1 MGQLAVT
8 AEKYVQL
15 RVGSYVF
22 NFLHSTPPTAA
33 KSKTSGPSGGPCAF
47 TSVKETLHLSRPFS
61 VSPTNA
67 CLIIVRTR

>member
-22 NFLHSTPPTAA
+22 NFLYSTPPIAV
-33 KSKTSGPSGGPCAF
+33 KSKTPGPSGGPC
-47 TSVKETLHLSRPFS
+47 TLHIGKRNNMHLLLLLLQEDK
-61 VSPTNA
+61 T
-67 CLIIVRTR
+67 